1 MGELSKL
8 PNIGPV
14 VESQLN
20 EVGVTTPQQLKELGA
35 EHAWLRIQAIDSSAC
50 INRLLGLEGAIQS
63 VKKTF
68 LPQERR
74 DELKRFY
81 NSHKKEGWR

>member
-1 MGELSKL
+1 MGELSRL

-14 VESQLN
+14 EEGQLN
-20 EVGVTTPQQLKELGA
+20 EVGMTTLRQLKELGA

-50 INRLLGLEGAIQS
+50 INRLLSREGAIRG
-63 VKKTF
+63 VRKTL
-68 LPQERR
+68 LPQERK

-81 NSHKKEGWR
+81 NSHKTEFRR